1 MGCQWA
7 ISDALCAERAR
18 AGRYIDL
25 VVAIP
30 RGAAR
35 DRRHMPRNSGTP
47 TTIVDAVTEMNIPQ
61 RPLAA
66 RLLASLVAA
75 GYEIERA
82 DVDKGKGHLNVRRP
96 GATGRTLSMDR
107 GSGRVR
113 LHHPRAGEI
122 AVLFGL
128 ADATSFAIA
137 DTDIAVISALVV
149 ALDDC

>member
-1 MGCQWA
+1 MC
-7 ISDALCAERAR
+7 
-18 AGRYIDL
+18 GRYIDF
-25 VVAIP
+25 VVATP

-35 DRRHMPRNSGTP
+35 DGRSMPRNSGTP
-47 TTIVDAVTEMNIPQ
+47 TTIVDAVTEMNTPE
-61 RPLAA
+61 RPVAA

-75 GYEIERA
+75 GYEIERVV
-82 DVDKGKGHLNVRRP
+82 VDKGKGHVNVRRP

-113 LHHPRAGEI
+113 LHHARAGEV

-128 ADATSFAIA
+128 ADATSFTIA
-137 DTDIAVISALVV
+137 DTDVAVISALVV

>member
-1 MGCQWA
+1 
-7 ISDALCAERAR
+7 
-18 AGRYIDL
+18 
-25 VVAIP
+25 
-30 RGAAR
+30 
-35 DRRHMPRNSGTP
+35 MPRNSGTP

-122 AVLFGL
+122 AALLGL

-137 DTDIAVISALVV
+137 DTDIATISALVV